1 MTLNPLLLVAAAGA
15 AGFAVKKL
23 TEKPAFQVSST
34 TTSNGTPIKIAVP
47 VPKSVNK
54 AQSTGVV
61 STAPTP
67 PGKKTATVSVP
78 NRGQVFTPPKSM
90 QPDASGNPQ
99 PTAIVISPTGSSSVS
114 VGSLKD
120 VQRSLNTLG
129 ITPLLKEDGILGPA
143 TITNVKTFQSKS
155 GLVVDG
161 NAGPATKAA
170 LSAAMAKFASGAD
183 PLVNHPAVTYATV
196 NEGPRNPAVANPA
209 APAAAL
215 KMTNVE
221 VQKNLNAL
229 GAKPPLATDGK
240 LGPMSVAAIKAFQT
254 THGLA
259 ADGVVGPK
267 TKTALYLAVQH

>member
-1 MTLNPLLLVAAAGA
+1 MINPLVLLVAAGGTA
-15 AGFAVKKL
+15 FAVKKL

-54 AQSTGVV
+54 AQSSATP

-67 PGKKTATVSVP
+67 PGKKTAVVNIP
-78 NRGQVFTPPKSM
+78 HQGQVFTPPKSM
-90 QPDASGNPQ
+90 QPDANGQPQ
-99 PTAIVISPTGSSSVS
+99 PTAIVISPTGSSSVT

-129 ITPLLKEDGILGPA
+129 VTPLLKEDGVLGPA
-143 TITNVKTFQSKS
+143 TIANVKSFQSKV
-155 GLVVDG
+155 GLAIDG

-170 LSAAMAKFASGAD
+170 LSAAMAKFASGGN
-183 PLVNHPAVTYATV
+183 PLANHPAVTYATV
-196 NEGPRNPAVANPA
+196 NEGPRTPPTANPA

-215 KMTNVE
+215 SMTNVQ

-229 GAKPPLATDGK
+229 GAKPALATDGK
-240 LGPMSVAAIKAFQT
+240 LGPMTIAALKAFQT

>member
-1 MTLNPLLLVAAAGA
+1 MINPVVLLVAAGGA
-15 AGFAVKKL
+15 AFVVKKL
-23 TEKPAFQVSST
+23 TDKPAYQVSSAT
-34 TTSNGTPIKIAVP
+34 TANGTPIRIAVP
-47 VPKSVNK
+47 VPQSVNR
-54 AQSTGVV
+54 AQATGIV

-67 PGKKTATVSVP
+67 PGKKAAAVTVP

-90 QPDASGNPQ
+90 QPDANGNPQ
-99 PTAIVISPTGSSSVS
+99 PTAIIISPTGSSSVS

-129 ITPLLKEDGILGPA
+129 ITPLLKEDGVLGPA

-170 LSAAMAKFASGAD
+170 LSAAMAKFASGGD
-183 PLVNHPAVTYATV
+183 PLNNHPAVTYATV
-196 NEGPRNPAVANPA
+196 NEGPRSPAVPNPA
-209 APAAAL
+209 ASTAAL

-221 VQKNLNAL
+221 VQKNLNLL
-229 GAKPPLATDGK
+229 GAKPALVTDGK
-240 LGPMSVAAIKAFQT
+240 LGPMSIAALKAFQT
-254 THGLA
+254 AHGLA

-267 TKTALYLAVQH
+267 TKTALYIAVQH